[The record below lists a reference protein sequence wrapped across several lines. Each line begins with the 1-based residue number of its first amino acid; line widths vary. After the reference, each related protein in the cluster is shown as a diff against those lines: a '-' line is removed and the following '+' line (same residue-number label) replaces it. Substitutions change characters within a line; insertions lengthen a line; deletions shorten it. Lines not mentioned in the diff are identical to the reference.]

1 MDQSIEAIYENG
13 VFRPQE
19 PVHIANGERV
29 TLIVSSKPNTTDL
42 SDVADLLDEAY
53 IKSCGERSR
62 NAPLLDEVRKSLTG
76 FGGSLSEFICQERDE
91 R

>member
-1 MDQSIEAIYENG
+1 MNRAIEAIYENG

-29 TLIVSSKPNTTDL
+29 SLIVSSRPDTTDL
-42 SDVADLLDEAY
+42 SDVADLLDDAY
-53 IKSCGERSR
+53 IESCNERSR
-62 NAPLLDEVRKSLTG
+62 NTPLLDEVRKSLSG